1 MKEID
6 NLKLYKRCLI
16 VVDMVNGFVNEG
28 VLHDKKIK
36 QVVPNQLKLIKEAK
50 TNNDLI
56 IFIKDSHS
64 KNAVEFARFGNTNHC
79 LDESRESEL
88 IDELKSFEGLEDT
101 ISIKKNSTSFMEAPM
116 FRELLIKEK
125 DLETFDVVG
134 CCTDI
139 CVTNGVLGLANYLD
153 ENNRKHTIN
162 VYLDAVATYNEEE
175 RSDYVEA
182 SKILLKQQGINLVN
196 TTRKDR
202 R

>member
-28 VLHDKKIK
+28 VLHDKRIK
-36 QVVPNQLKLIKEAK
+36 QVLPNQLKLIKEAK
-50 TNNDLI
+50 ANNDLI

-79 LDESRESEL
+79 LDGSVESEL
-88 IDELKSFEGLEDT
+88 IDEFKPFEGLKST

-116 FRELLIKEK
+116 FRELLLKEK

-202 R
+202 

>member
-28 VLHDKKIK
+28 VLHDKRIK
-36 QVVPNQLKLIKEAK
+36 QVLPNQLKLIKEAK
-50 TNNDLI
+50 ANNDLI

-79 LDESRESEL
+79 LDGSRESEL
-88 IDELKSFEGLEDT
+88 IDELKPFEGLEDT
-101 ISIKKNSTSFMEAPM
+101 ISIKKNSTSFMETPM
-116 FRELLIKEK
+116 FRELLLKEK
-125 DLETFDVVG
+125 NLETFDVVG

-153 ENNRKHTIN
+153 ENNRKHIIN

-182 SKILLKQQGINLVN
+182 SKILLKQQGVNLVN

-202 R
+202 

>member
-50 TNNDLI
+50 ANNDLI

-79 LDESRESEL
+79 LDGSRESEL
-88 IDELKSFEGLEDT
+88 IDEFKSFEGLEDT

-116 FRELLIKEK
+116 FRELLLKEK
-125 DLETFDVVG
+125 NLETFDVVG

-153 ENNRKHTIN
+153 ENNRRHIIN

-202 R
+202 

>member
-50 TNNDLI
+50 ANNDLI

-79 LDESRESEL
+79 LDGSRESEL
-88 IDELKSFEGLEDT
+88 IDELKPFEGLEDT
-101 ISIKKNSTSFMEAPM
+101 ISIKKNSTGFMEAPM
-116 FRELLIKEK
+116 FRELLLKEK
-125 DLETFDVVG
+125 YLETFDVVG

-153 ENNRKHTIN
+153 ENNRKHIIN

-175 RSDYVEA
+175 RSGYVKA
-182 SKILLKQQGINLVN
+182 SKILLKQQGVNLVN

-202 R
+202 

>member
-28 VLHDKKIK
+28 VLHDKRIK
-36 QVVPNQLKLIKEAK
+36 QVLPNQLKLIKEAK
-50 TNNDLI
+50 ANNDLI

-64 KNAVEFARFGNTNHC
+64 KNAVEFARFGNTNRC
-79 LDESRESEL
+79 LDGSGESEL
-88 IDELKSFEGLEDT
+88 IDEFKPFEGLEDT

-116 FRELLIKEK
+116 FRELLLKEK

-202 R
+202 

>member
-50 TNNDLI
+50 ANNDLI

-79 LDESRESEL
+79 LDGSRESEL
-88 IDELKSFEGLEDT
+88 IDELKPFEGLEDT
-101 ISIKKNSTSFMEAPM
+101 ISIKKNSTSFMETPM
-116 FRELLIKEK
+116 FRELLLKEK
-125 DLETFDVVG
+125 NLETFDVVG

-153 ENNRKHTIN
+153 ENNRKHIIN

-182 SKILLKQQGINLVN
+182 SKILLKQQGVNLVN

-202 R
+202 

>member
-28 VLHDKKIK
+28 VLHDKRIK
-36 QVVPNQLKLIKEAK
+36 QVLPNQLKLIKEAK
-50 TNNDLI
+50 ANNDLI

-79 LDESRESEL
+79 LDGSVESEL
-88 IDELKSFEGLEDT
+88 IDEFKPFEGLKST

-116 FRELLIKEK
+116 FRELLLKEK
-125 DLETFDVVG
+125 DLEIFDVVG

-153 ENNRKHTIN
+153 ENNRKHIIN

-175 RSDYVEA
+175 RNDYVEA

-202 R
+202 

>member
-50 TNNDLI
+50 ANNDLI

-79 LDESRESEL
+79 LDGSRESEL
-88 IDELKSFEGLEDT
+88 IDELKPFEGLEDT
-101 ISIKKNSTSFMEAPM
+101 ISIKKNSTSFMETPM
-116 FRELLIKEK
+116 FRELLLKEK
-125 DLETFDVVG
+125 NLETFDVVG

-153 ENNRKHTIN
+153 ENNRKHIIN

-202 R
+202 

>member
-1 MKEID
+1 
-6 NLKLYKRCLI
+6 
-16 VVDMVNGFVNEG
+16 
-28 VLHDKKIK
+28 
-36 QVVPNQLKLIKEAK
+36 
-50 TNNDLI
+50 
-56 IFIKDSHS
+56 
-64 KNAVEFARFGNTNHC
+64 
-79 LDESRESEL
+79 
-88 IDELKSFEGLEDT
+88 
-101 ISIKKNSTSFMEAPM
+101 MEAPM
-116 FRELLIKEK
+116 FRELLLKEK

-202 R
+202 

>member
-28 VLHDKKIK
+28 VLHDEKIR

-50 TNNDLI
+50 ANNDLI
-56 IFIKDSHS
+56 IFIKDSHELNS
-64 KNAVEFARFGNTNHC
+64 VEHNRFGTIKHC
-79 LDESRESEL
+79 INGTTEAEL
-88 IDELKSFEGLEDT
+88 IDEFKKYEGLDNVLVFKKNCTSFREAPGFIDT
-101 ISIKKNSTSFMEAPM
+101 IQASSN
-116 FRELLIKEK
+116 IKE
-125 DLETFDVVG
+125 FDICG

-202 R
+202 

>member
-28 VLHDKKIK
+28 VLHDKRIK
-36 QVVPNQLKLIKEAK
+36 QVLPNQLKLIKEAK
-50 TNNDLI
+50 ANNDLI

-79 LDESRESEL
+79 LDGSGESEL
-88 IDELKSFEGLEDT
+88 IDEFKVFEGLKST

-116 FRELLIKEK
+116 FRELLLKEK
-125 DLETFDVVG
+125 DLEIFDVVG

-153 ENNRKHTIN
+153 ENNRMHTIN

-202 R
+202 

>member
-36 QVVPNQLKLIKEAK
+36 QVVRNQLKLIKEAK
-50 TNNDLI
+50 ANNDLI

-79 LDESRESEL
+79 LDGSVESEL
-88 IDELKSFEGLEDT
+88 IDEFKPFEGLKST

-116 FRELLIKEK
+116 FRELLLKEK
-125 DLETFDVVG
+125 DLEIFDVVG

-153 ENNRKHTIN
+153 ENNRKHIIN

-175 RSDYVEA
+175 RNDYVEA

-202 R
+202 

>member
-28 VLHDKKIK
+28 VLHDKRIK
-36 QVVPNQLKLIKEAK
+36 QVLPNQLKLIKEAK
-50 TNNDLI
+50 ANNDLI

-79 LDESRESEL
+79 LDGSVESEL
-88 IDELKSFEGLEDT
+88 IDEFKPFEGLKST

-116 FRELLIKEK
+116 FRELLLKEK
-125 DLETFDVVG
+125 DLEIFDVVG
-134 CCTDI
+134 CCTYI

-153 ENNRKHTIN
+153 ENNRKHIIN

-175 RSDYVEA
+175 RNDYVEA

-202 R
+202 

>member
-28 VLHDKKIK
+28 VLHDKRIK
-36 QVVPNQLKLIKEAK
+36 QVLPNQLKLIKEAK
-50 TNNDLI
+50 ANNDLI

-79 LDESRESEL
+79 LDGSVESEL
-88 IDELKSFEGLEDT
+88 IDEFKPFEGLKST

-116 FRELLIKEK
+116 FRELLLKEK

-162 VYLDAVATYNEEE
+162 VYLDAVATYNEKE

-202 R
+202 

>member
-36 QVVPNQLKLIKEAK
+36 EVVPNQLKLIKEAK

-79 LDESRESEL
+79 LDGSSESEL
-88 IDELKSFEGLEDT
+88 IDEFKPFEGLEDT
-101 ISIKKNSTSFMEAPM
+101 ISIKKNSTSFMEAPI
-116 FRELLIKEK
+116 FRELLLKEK

-202 R
+202 

>member
-28 VLHDKKIK
+28 VLHDKRIK
-36 QVVPNQLKLIKEAK
+36 QVLPNQLKLIKEAK
-50 TNNDLI
+50 ANNDLI
-56 IFIKDSHS
+56 IFIKDSHA

-79 LDESRESEL
+79 LDGSRESEL
-88 IDELKSFEGLEDT
+88 IDEFKSFEGLEDT

-116 FRELLIKEK
+116 FRELLLKEK
-125 DLETFDVVG
+125 YLETFDVVG

-153 ENNRKHTIN
+153 ENNRKHIIN

-182 SKILLKQQGINLVN
+182 SKILLKQQGVNLVN

-202 R
+202 

>member
-28 VLHDKKIK
+28 VLHDEKIR

-50 TNNDLI
+50 ANNDLI

-79 LDESRESEL
+79 LDGSRESEL
-88 IDELKSFEGLEDT
+88 IDELKPFEGLEDT

-116 FRELLIKEK
+116 FRELLLKEK
-125 DLETFDVVG
+125 NLETFDVVG

-153 ENNRKHTIN
+153 ENNRKHIIN

-202 R
+202 

>member
-28 VLHDKKIK
+28 VLHDEKIR

-50 TNNDLI
+50 ANNDLI
-56 IFIKDSHS
+56 IFIKDSHA

-79 LDESRESEL
+79 LDGSRESEL
-88 IDELKSFEGLEDT
+88 IDEFKPFEGLEDT

-116 FRELLIKEK
+116 FRELLLKEK

-162 VYLDAVATYNEEE
+162 VYLDAVATYNEKE

-202 R
+202 

>member
-28 VLHDKKIK
+28 VLHDKRIK
-36 QVVPNQLKLIKEAK
+36 QVLPNQLKLIKEAK
-50 TNNDLI
+50 ANNDLI

-79 LDESRESEL
+79 LDGSRESEL
-88 IDELKSFEGLEDT
+88 IDELKPFEGLEDT

-116 FRELLIKEK
+116 FRELLLKEK
-125 DLETFDVVG
+125 NLETFDVVG

-153 ENNRKHTIN
+153 ENNRRHIIN

-182 SKILLKQQGINLVN
+182 SKILLKQQGVNLVN

-202 R
+202 

>member
-50 TNNDLI
+50 ANNDLL

-79 LDESRESEL
+79 LDGSRESKL
-88 IDELKSFEGLEDT
+88 IDELKPFEGLEDT

-116 FRELLIKEK
+116 FRELLLKEK
-125 DLETFDVVG
+125 YLETFDVVG

-153 ENNRKHTIN
+153 ENNRKHIIN

-182 SKILLKQQGINLVN
+182 SKILLKQQGVNLVN

-202 R
+202 

>member
-50 TNNDLI
+50 ANNDLI

-79 LDESRESEL
+79 LDGSVESEL
-88 IDELKSFEGLEDT
+88 IDEFKPFEGLKST

-116 FRELLIKEK
+116 FRELLLKEK
-125 DLETFDVVG
+125 DLEIFDVVG

-153 ENNRKHTIN
+153 ENNRKHIIN

-175 RSDYVEA
+175 RNDYVEA

-202 R
+202 

>member
-50 TNNDLI
+50 ANNDLI

-79 LDESRESEL
+79 LDGSRESEL
-88 IDELKSFEGLEDT
+88 IDEFKSFEGLEDT

-116 FRELLIKEK
+116 FRELLLKEK
-125 DLETFDVVG
+125 NLETFDVVG

-153 ENNRKHTIN
+153 ENNRKHIIN

-202 R
+202 

>member
-28 VLHDKKIK
+28 VLHDKRIK
-36 QVVPNQLKLIKEAK
+36 QVLPNQLKLIKEAK
-50 TNNDLI
+50 ANNDLI

-79 LDESRESEL
+79 LDGSVESEL
-88 IDELKSFEGLEDT
+88 IDEFKPFEGLKST

-116 FRELLIKEK
+116 FRELLLKEK

-153 ENNRKHTIN
+153 ENNRKHIIN

-175 RSDYVEA
+175 RNDYVEA

-202 R
+202 